1 MGEKNLFSEVLY
13 AYNKSMFI
21 TGQVIKVASPSSEN
35 PLAEKWLLQVLSC
48 SCRKKHPWADLLS
61 WVQEDRGCWPKIEW
75 NLLFT
80 FGYEHMWWLEL
91 TAISWLIS
99 GTRWWAFSPEEWME
113 LPSPRLSGQL
123 RKPGR
128 ASSAAPDSHPKSLS
142 TKDLLCSSQSEK
154 SSKALI
160 KISVFRQMPGYVVD
174 EVSNSK
180 VLQLSQKNVMEMKT
194 QSVKKL
200 IMLS

>member
-1 MGEKNLFSEVLY
+1 
-13 AYNKSMFI
+13 
-21 TGQVIKVASPSSEN
+21 
-35 PLAEKWLLQVLSC
+35 
-48 SCRKKHPWADLLS
+48 
-61 WVQEDRGCWPKIEW
+61 
-75 NLLFT
+75 
-80 FGYEHMWWLEL
+80 
-91 TAISWLIS
+91 
-99 GTRWWAFSPEEWME
+99 ME

-160 KISVFRQMPGYVVD
+160 KISVFREMPGYVVD

-180 VLQLSQKNVMEMKT
+180 SLAVISEKCNGNQNTICKKTDNAVLE
-194 QSVKKL
+194 SVF
-200 IMLS
+200 IIP